1 MRMHRRAGPGA
12 CLAGAR
18 PSGASRAAGA
28 ALGAAATAAGSKR
41 SRLCGKALL
50 FPAPSLPA
58 RRPASMP
65 PWWPRT
71 LGPGVDGICSTDR
84 VDGISFTVHPKV
96 PGTVRYVTH
105 GRDLNQESLHSIGK
119 TR

>member
-71 LGPGVDGICSTDR
+71 LGPGVDG
-84 VDGISFTVHPKV
+84 
-96 PGTVRYVTH
+96 
-105 GRDLNQESLHSIGK
+105 RDLNQERLHSIGK